1 MLTAEN
7 FSARLNQENL
17 TTKGDIADFV
27 KKKKDR
33 QILMIN

>member
-27 KKKKDR
+27 KKKKKTDR
-33 QILMIN
+33 F